1 LENNACDSGY
11 DLKSRSF
18 HFGAGCTSGEK
29 EIALLESLEGKQG
42 RQASIQASS
51 FPAYAGLYMMH
62 GLQQRTSVWFASTL
76 QEQLCYQTA
85 LSVWTHEQAEQHS
98 GKGDE
103 KIL

>member
-1 LENNACDSGY
+1 
-11 DLKSRSF
+11 LKSRSF
-18 HFGAGCTSGEK
+18 HFGAGRTSGEK

-42 RQASIQASS
+42 RQASIQAS
-51 FPAYAGLYMMH
+51 FPAYAGLYMM
-62 GLQQRTSVWFASTL
+62 QQRTLVWFASTL

-98 GKGDE
+98 EKGDE

>member
-1 LENNACDSGY
+1 LENNACGSGY

-18 HFGAGCTSGEK
+18 HFGAGHTSGEK
-29 EIALLESLEGKQG
+29 EIALLKSLEGNQG
-42 RQASIQASS
+42 RQASVQASS

-62 GLQQRTSVWFASTL
+62 GLQQRTLEWFASTL